1 MHQKLKLKYRMVK
14 RLKSKLKLK
23 NKKLKNKRRK
33 IKVVFWEMIVFILK
47 EKKDNSEVQFVLF
60 LVTLILVKL
69 HFWTKSEELMFNKVK
84 QEVLP
89 NKSVPPFSL
98 NKNWLKKSQN
108 VVSFW
113 KLMLMFPVYS
123 LLIHQAM
130 KVSATWDQEVQ
141 VCVIS
146 LF

>member
-1 MHQKLKLKYRMVK
+1 MHQKLKFKHKMVK
-14 RLKSKLKLK
+14 RLKIKLKIK

-33 IKVVFWEMIVFILK
+33 IKVVFWEMIVFISK
-47 EKKDNSEVQFVLF
+47 EKKDNLEVQFVLF

-89 NKSVPPFSL
+89 NKSVPHFSP
-98 NKNWLKKSQN
+98 NKNWLKKSQS

-130 KVSATWDQEVQ
+130 RVSATWDQEVQ

-146 LF
+146 PF